1 MSTSPKDPTASKQVD
16 AIIKKAKDWQGKK
29 LKQLRA
35 LIRKADPALV
45 EEVKWKMPSKPEG
58 VAVWSYEGIV
68 CHADLLK
75 NAVRLTFHKGA
86 QMKDPKN
93 LFNTRLESKTVRAI
107 DFFEDNSVNEPAL
120 TTLIHEAV
128 KLNMSKARK
137 R

>member
-1 MSTSPKDPTASKQVD
+1 MSTSPKDPTASKQID

-58 VAVWSYEGIV
+58 VAVWSHEGII

-75 NAVRLTFHKGA
+75 NAVRLTFHKGP
-86 QMKDPKN
+86 DEGPKEVIQYAFGKQN
-93 LFNTRLESKTVRAI
+93 SARDRLLRGKQC
-107 DFFEDNSVNEPAL
+107 
-120 TTLIHEAV
+120 
-128 KLNMSKARK
+128 K
-137 R
+137 